1 MSGKQTEAD
10 KVAALKEYSERQTSA
25 VDRMAALR
33 AARLARDAGEPIPD
47 LTPVKKAKES
57 AKPKK
62 KKKR

>member
-10 KVAALKEYSERQTSA
+10 KAAALKEYSERQTSA

-33 AARLARDAGEPIPD
+33 AARMARDAGQPIPD
-47 LTPVKKAKES
+47 LTPVKKAK
-57 AKPKK
+57 APVTPKK